1 MLLKFNMLFLHKIG
15 TTTPSTMI
23 ETNFIKLYESSFQKN
38 WDLNAMTDLNESTT
52 LTYGEFAKEIERL
65 HILFEIMGVNK
76 KDKIALIGRNHTT
89 WACVFMATITY
100 GAVMVPILHDFHPE
114 SMENIILHS
123 DSKIIFIESKIWS
136 DLNSDK
142 FSQPVFTIP
151 SLELVKGSSD
161 VTSNLHAK
169 INEKFFHKYPNGFK
183 STDIKYANIRNES
196 IICLNYTS
204 GTTGFS
210 KGVML
215 TANNYAG
222 NVLYAQS
229 LDLLL
234 RGDKVVAFLPMA
246 HAYGCAFDFLYSLS
260 AGIHI
265 YLLGKSISAHALL
278 EAFQEVKPNLI
289 ITVPL
294 ILEKIYQK
302 RIQPIINK
310 PALKAL
316 LKAPILRR
324 IVYSKIRKQLIASMG
339 GNFRQVLVGGAALSN
354 ETEDFLYKIKFPFS
368 VGYGMTECGPLIS
381 FDKHKEFVQ
390 SSCGRVLEGFMKA
403 RIDSDYPH
411 SQPGEIQVT
420 GENVMQGYYKNPEAT
435 AAAFTKDGWLR
446 TGDLGILDRHNRLY
460 IKGRI
465 KTMILGANGQN
476 IYPEEIESRLNNMPY
491 VEESL
496 IIKRKN
502 RLVALVYPDFHE
514 MKETGVTYEELEDIM
529 NVNRLEVN
537 MKLAIFEQI
546 GYIELRKEEFE
557 KTPKRSIKRYLYVEQ
572 NEV

>member
-1 MLLKFNMLFLHKIG
+1 M
-15 TTTPSTMI
+15 
-23 ETNFIKLYESSFQKN
+23 
-38 WDLNAMTDLNESTT
+38 
-52 LTYGEFAKEIERL
+52 
-65 HILFEIMGVNK
+65 
-76 KDKIALIGRNHTT
+76 
-89 WACVFMATITY
+89 
-100 GAVMVPILHDFHPE
+100 
-114 SMENIILHS
+114 
-123 DSKIIFIESKIWS
+123 
-136 DLNSDK
+136 
-142 FSQPVFTIP
+142 
-151 SLELVKGSSD
+151 
-161 VTSNLHAK
+161 
-169 INEKFFHKYPNGFK
+169 
-183 STDIKYANIRNES
+183 
-196 IICLNYTS
+196 
-204 GTTGFS
+204 
-210 KGVML
+210 
-215 TANNYAG
+215 
-222 NVLYAQS
+222 
-229 LDLLL
+229 
-234 RGDKVVAFLPMA
+234 KV
-246 HAYGCAFDFLYSLS
+246 
-260 AGIHI
+260 
-265 YLLGKSISAHALL
+265 
-278 EAFQEVKPNLI
+278 
-289 ITVPL
+289 
-294 ILEKIYQK
+294 
-302 RIQPIINK
+302 
-310 PALKAL
+310 
-316 LKAPILRR
+316 PILRR
-324 IVYSKIRKQLIASMG
+324 VVYSKIRKQLIASMG
-339 GNFRQVLVGGAALSN
+339 GNFRQVLVGGAALSD
-354 ETEDFLYKIKFPFS
+354 ETEDFLCKIKFPLS
-368 VGYGMTECGPLIS
+368 VGYGMTECAPLIS

-491 VEESL
+491 VEECL

>member
-1 MLLKFNMLFLHKIG
+1 
-15 TTTPSTMI
+15 MI

-65 HILFEIMGVNK
+65 HILVEIMGVNK
-76 KDKIALIGRNHTT
+76 KDKIALIGRNHTS
-89 WACVFMATITY
+89 WASIFMATITY

-354 ETEDFLYKIKFPFS
+354 ETEDFLCKIKFPFS
-368 VGYGMTECGPLIS
+368 VGYGMTECAPLIS

-390 SSCGRVLEGFMKA
+390 SSCGTVLKGFMKA
-403 RIDSDYPH
+403 RIDSDYPR

-446 TGDLGILDRHNRLY
+446 TGDLGIMDRHNRLY
-460 IKGRI
+460 IKGRL

-491 VEESL
+491 VEECL
-496 IIKRKN
+496 IIKRRN

-514 MKETGVTYEELEDIM
+514 MKETGVTFEDLDSIM
-529 NVNRLEVN
+529 NINRLEVN

-557 KTPKRSIKRYLYVEQ
+557 KTPKRSIKRYLYIEENNV
-572 NEV
+572 